1 MVAESAEPR
10 RPAVLYAFGFERF
23 GVLVSDL
30 YFIDPD
36 PLPGQESA
44 ERGVRLEVRF
54 IAAGDLKGS
63 IYSAR
68 PIEVGQPVWR
78 ADLLEDASGPP
89 GTLDRAH
96 HHPAF
101 RGWEPGQR
109 VFDPR
114 LSADPV
120 GWVGEQLTDLEGLAK
135 RAGLATD
142 ETTAAEASE
151 LRRCLPEIMTAVRN
165 LLGRVQAG
173 ELAAAPAGGP
183 VTSARVSWL

>member
-1 MVAESAEPR
+1 M
-10 RPAVLYAFGFERF
+10 LYAFGFERF

-30 YFIDPD
+30 YIIDPD

-54 IAAGDLKGS
+54 IEPGDLKGS

-68 PIEVGQPVWR
+68 PIEVGRPVWR

-101 RGWEPGQR
+101 RGWEPGRR
-109 VFDPR
+109 VFDPQ

-120 GWVGEQLTDLEGLAK
+120 GWVGEQLADLEGLAK

-142 ETTAAEASE
+142 ETTAADASE
-151 LRRCLPEIMTAVRN
+151 LRRCVPEIAETVRT

-173 ELAAAPAGGP
+173 ELAVAPAGGAG
-183 VTSARVSWL
+183 TSARISWL

>member
-1 MVAESAEPR
+1 M
-10 RPAVLYAFGFERF
+10 LYAFGFERF

-30 YFIDPD
+30 YIIDPD
-36 PLPGQESA
+36 PLPGQEGA
-44 ERGVRLEVRF
+44 ERGVRLEVRS

-96 HHPAF
+96 HHPVF
-101 RGWEPGQR
+101 RGWEPGRR
-109 VFDPR
+109 VFDPQ

-120 GWVGEQLTDLEGLAK
+120 GWVGEQLGDLEGLVQ

-142 ETTAAEASE
+142 RTTAADASE
-151 LRRCLPEIMTAVRN
+151 LRRCLPEITAAVRT

-183 VTSARVSWL
+183 AASARVSWL

>member
-1 MVAESAEPR
+1 M
-10 RPAVLYAFGFERF
+10 
-23 GVLVSDL
+23 
-30 YFIDPD
+30 
-36 PLPGQESA
+36 Q
-44 ERGVRLEVRF
+44 
-54 IAAGDLKGS
+54 AGDLKGS

-101 RGWEPGQR
+101 RGWEPGRR
-109 VFDPR
+109 VFDPQ

-120 GWVGEQLTDLEGLAK
+120 GWVGGQLADLEGLAE

-142 ETTAAEASE
+142 AATAADASE
-151 LRRCLPEIMTAVRN
+151 LRRCLPEIIETVRN

-173 ELAAAPAGGP
+173 ELAVAPAGGP
-183 VTSARVSWL
+183 GPSARVSWL

>member
-1 MVAESAEPR
+1 M
-10 RPAVLYAFGFERF
+10 LYAFGFERF

-30 YFIDPD
+30 YILDPH

-44 ERGVRLEVRF
+44 ERGVRLEVRLLQ
-54 IAAGDLKGS
+54 AGELKGS
-63 IYSAR
+63 IYSAQ

-96 HHPAF
+96 HHPVF
-101 RGWEPGQR
+101 RGWEPGRR
-109 VFDPR
+109 VFDPQ

-120 GWVGEQLTDLEGLAK
+120 GWVGGQLADLEGLAK

-142 ETTAAEASE
+142 ETTAADADE
-151 LRRCLPEIMTAVRN
+151 LRRCLPEITETVRN

-173 ELAAAPAGGP
+173 ELAVAPAGGAGP
-183 VTSARVSWL
+183 SARISWL

>member
-1 MVAESAEPR
+1 V
-10 RPAVLYAFGFERF
+10 VLYAFGFERF

-30 YFIDPD
+30 YIIDPD

-54 IAAGDLKGS
+54 LAAGDLQGS

-68 PIEVGQPVWR
+68 PIEVGRPVWR

-101 RGWEPGQR
+101 RGWEPGPR
-109 VFDPR
+109 VFDPA

-120 GWVGEQLTDLEGLAK
+120 CWVGEQLADLEGLAQ

-142 ETTAAEASE
+142 GVSAAEAGE
-151 LRRCLPEIMTAVRN
+151 LRRCAPEIMTAVRR
-165 LLGRVQAG
+165 LLDRVRVG
-173 ELAAAPAGGP
+173 ELAVAPAGGP